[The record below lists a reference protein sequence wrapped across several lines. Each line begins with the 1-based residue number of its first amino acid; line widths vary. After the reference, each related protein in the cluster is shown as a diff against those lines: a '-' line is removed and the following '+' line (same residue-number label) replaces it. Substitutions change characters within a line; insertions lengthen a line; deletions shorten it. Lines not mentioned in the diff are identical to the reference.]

1 MKSAAE
7 RKRVLVTAGLPYSNG
22 RIHVGHIAGAYLPS
36 DIYVRYLKLR
46 NVDVKYI
53 CGSDDHGV
61 TIMLEAEK
69 QGKTPAEVV
78 AHFHALQKKAFDG
91 LGINFDIYSSTSRN
105 PYHKQVSQDFF
116 LKMYEKGYFEKIKTR
131 QFYDEDKNMFLPD
144 RYVKG
149 TCGFCNTPDQN
160 GDQCENCGK
169 ILDVDSLKEARNT
182 KGGGAV
188 GVRETVHWFLDLTK
202 FQGAVEKWLDEATLR
217 DHTRAYV
224 KSLISSGLV
233 KRSMTR
239 DIDWGIPLPIDDPEA
254 KGKVLYV
261 WFDAPIGYISNTLE
275 LVEGDKKKFAD
286 WWQSNDTEIVH
297 FIGEDNT
304 IFHCLIWIAMLAGE
318 GSYRLP
324 AGVVVNQF
332 LNIQF
337 PDKSEAEKI
346 SKSRGMAVWIEDY
359 IAEGGNPDVLRY
371 YLTSIAP
378 ESART
383 VYRPEELVQKNNT
396 DLGNALGNF
405 VNRILSFNEK
415 NFSAKIPPNFPA
427 KVGEVDKK
435 FEADV
440 LSYYGQV
447 TDELEKFNFKHA
459 LFLIMELARICNKY
473 IDDKAPWTSKKTDL
487 ELTQVTISY
496 SIKAIQALGVM
507 LLPFIP
513 GAAAKQLSFLNID
526 ASKTKWEDAVKFLPA
541 ESSLNKPEILF
552 ARLEHEK

>member
-1 MKSAAE
+1 MKSPAT

-22 RIHVGHIAGAYLPS
+22 RIHVGHMAGAYLPS

-78 AHFHALQKKAFDG
+78 GYFHGLQKKAFDG
-91 LGINFDIYSSTSRN
+91 LGIEFDIYSSTSRN
-105 PYHKQVSQDFF
+105 PYHKELSQEFF
-116 LKMYEKGYFEKIKTR
+116 SSMYKKGYFEKIKTK
-131 QFYDEDKNMFLPD
+131 QFYDEDKQMFLPD

-149 TCGFCNTPDQN
+149 TCGFCDTPNQN

-169 ILDVDSLKEARNT
+169 DLDVNSLKDARNT

-188 GVRETVHWFLDLTK
+188 GVRETVHWFLDLTQ
-202 FQGAVEKWLDEATLR
+202 FQSKVEEWLDKATLR

-275 LVEGDKKKFAD
+275 LLEGNRSEFAK
-286 WWQSNDTEIVH
+286 WWQSDDCEIVH

-304 IFHCLIWIAMLAGE
+304 IFHCLIWIAMLSGE
-318 GSYRLP
+318 GSYKLP
-324 AGVVVNQF
+324 AGVTVNQF

-337 PDKSEAEKI
+337 PDKSEAEKM
-346 SKSRGMAVWIEDY
+346 SKSRGAAVWIEDY

-378 ESART
+378 ETART
-383 VYRPEELVQKNNT
+383 VYRPDELVQKNNT

-415 NFSAKIPPNFPA
+415 NFSAKIPPEFPV
-427 KVGEVDKK
+427 KVGDVDRT
-435 FEADV
+435 FEAAII
-440 LSYYGQV
+440 SAYENI
-447 TDELEKFNFKHA
+447 TSELENQNFKHA
-459 LFLIMELARICNKY
+459 LFLIMEFARVCNKY
-473 IDDKAPWTSKKTDL
+473 IDDKAPWTTKKTDL

-507 LLPFIP
+507 LMPFIP
-513 GAAAKQLSFLNID
+513 TAAAKQLSFLNID
-526 ASKTKWEDAVKFLPA
+526 ASKVKWEDAVKFLPA
-541 ESSLNKPEILF
+541 ESPLGKPEILF
-552 ARLEHEK
+552 ARMELPK